1 MSNLT
6 VDLLTPSGTIIK
18 NFAGDEVKVP
28 LLSGEIGVL
37 TGHESLVG
45 QLGSGIVEI
54 KTASKVYRFFVS
66 HGICK
71 VEENRVLLLSTTS
84 EPEDKID
91 LDRAKNALKRAQA
104 KLANPDQL
112 SSEELIK
119 YQRKLD
125 RAQARIQLAYIRQ

>member
-6 VDLLTPSGTIIK
+6 IDLLTPSGTIVR
-18 NFAGDEVKVP
+18 NFHGDEVKVP

-37 TGHESLVG
+37 TGHENLVG
-45 QLGSGIVEI
+45 QLGSGIVEV
-54 KTASKVYRFFVS
+54 KTSAKTYRFFVS

-71 VEENRVLLLSTTS
+71 VENNKVLLLSTTS

-91 LDRAKNALKRAQA
+91 LDRAQNALKLAQS
-104 KLANPDQL
+104 KLAAADQL
-112 SSEELIK
+112 SPEELIK
-119 YQRKLD
+119 YQRKLE

>member
-1 MSNLT
+1 MSNIN
-6 VDLLTPSGTIIK
+6 VDLLTPSGAIVK
-18 NFAGDEVKVP
+18 NFEADEVKVP

-37 TGHESLVG
+37 TGHENLVG
-45 QLGSGIVEI
+45 QLGVGIVEVKSNDKI
-54 KTASKVYRFFVS
+54 SRFFVS

-71 VEENRVLLLSTTS
+71 VEDNKVLLLSTTS

-91 LDRAKNALKRAQA
+91 LDRAKNALKLAQT
-104 KLANPDQL
+104 KLSQPDQL
-112 SSEELIK
+112 SQEEAIK

>member
-6 VDLLTPSGTIIK
+6 VDLLTPAGTIIK
-18 NFAGDEVKVP
+18 NFEGEEVKVP
-28 LLSGEIGVL
+28 LLGGEIGVL
-37 TGHESLVG
+37 TGHENLVG
-45 QLGSGIVEI
+45 QLGVGIVEVKNSGKI
-54 KTASKVYRFFVS
+54 SRFFVS

-71 VEENRVLLLSTTS
+71 VEENKVLLLSTTS

-91 LDRAKNALKRAQA
+91 LDRAKNALKLAQS
-104 KLANPDQL
+104 KLSHADQL
-112 SSEELIK
+112 TQDQITK

>member
-6 VDLLTPSGTIIK
+6 IDLLTPSGVIIR
-18 NFAGDEVKVP
+18 NFPADEVKLP
-28 LLSGEIGVL
+28 LLGGEVCVL

-45 QLGSGIVEI
+45 QLATGIVEA
-54 KTASKVYRFFVS
+54 KSANKFHRFFVS

-71 VEENRVLLLSTTS
+71 IEDNKVLILSTTS

-91 LDRAKNALKRAQA
+91 LDRAKNALKLSQS
-104 KLANPDQL
+104 KLGNASAL
-112 SSEELIK
+112 SIEELAK

-125 RAQARIQLAYIRQ
+125 RAQARIQIAYLRQ

>member
-6 VDLLTPSGTIIK
+6 IDLLTPSGTIVK
-18 NFAGDEVKVP
+18 NFSGDEVKVP
-28 LLSGEIGVL
+28 LLGGEVGIL
-37 TGHESLVG
+37 TGHENLVG
-45 QLGSGIVEI
+45 QLGSGIVEV
-54 KTASKVYRFFVS
+54 KTAAKVYRFFVS

-71 VEENRVLLLSTTS
+71 VEDNRVLLLSTTS

-91 LDRAKNALKRAQA
+91 LDRAKNALKLAQT
-104 KLANPDQL
+104 KLSNADQL
-112 SSEELIK
+112 SPEELIK

>member
-18 NFAGDEVKVP
+18 NFEGDEVKVP
-28 LLSGEIGVL
+28 LLSGEIGVFN
-37 TGHESLVG
+37 GHENLVG

-54 KTASKVYRFFVS
+54 KSAGKVYRFFVS

-71 VEENRVLLLSTTS
+71 VEENKVLLLSTTS
-84 EPEDKID
+84 EPEEKID
-91 LDRAKNALKRAQA
+91 LDRAKNALKLAQT
-104 KLANPDQL
+104 KLSNVDQI
-112 SSEELIK
+112 STEELIK

-125 RAQARIQLAYIRQ
+125 RAQARIQLAYIRH